1 MVRSVTIGRCNW
13 YSLTSASPPLTK
25 IFVRTETLM
34 TSSHS
39 DYLRRVLLANV
50 WTYIRKVVCS
60 LSSGHFDSNDSLIK
74 YGVVDHVMQLK
85 LIFKMKLEDFL
96 VTIGLKFEV

>member
-1 MVRSVTIGRCNW
+1 
-13 YSLTSASPPLTK
+13 
-25 IFVRTETLM
+25 M

-39 DYLRRVLLANV
+39 DYSRRVLLANV
-50 WTYIRKVVCS
+50 WTYIRKAVCS
-60 LSSGHFDSNDSLIK
+60 LSSGHFDSNDSSIK
-74 YGVVDHVMQLK
+74 YDVVDHVMQLK